1 MYRFNDMFD
10 NPTPEYLPSKNME
23 DRLYISSG
31 SGKRWYSPGEL
42 ENDNGERDIWTTL
55 WHGWM
60 DGWMEWW
67 MNEWAING
75 QTESLNLYDF
85 IQENW
90 LNGQASWKWREPV
103 KQSWSFLYIQ

>member
-60 DGWMEWW
+60 DGWM
-67 MNEWAING
+67 NEQLMVKLSPWTFTI
-75 QTESLNLYDF
+75 LYRRTD
-85 IQENW
+85 
-90 LNGQASWKWREPV
+90 
-103 KQSWSFLYIQ
+103 